1 MNEPLAPIPE
11 AVPDELPGTVA
22 GCHKRISD
30 LLKGQFALQSRLNE
44 LEERLKL
51 NSRNSSKPP
60 SGDGAGGT
68 SGRNKPRSRRKRGGQ
83 PEPKAAI
90 FPQARLRRVLQRA
103 VTQQTCTKTANT
115 CDNLLKLWPAM
126 WHFLANPAVPPTN
139 NHAERAIRG
148 VVLRRKIS
156 YLTRS
161 GRGLRFV
168 ERVFAAAYSC
178 RQQGKSLFHFL
189 NNTFHASLNCLP
201 CPSLVPGA
209 E

>member
-1 MNEPLAPIPE
+1 MAQRQLCWSHLIRDFNRIGGRAG
-11 AVPDELPGTVA
+11 LPGTLGRSLHA
-22 GCHKRISD
+22 MA
-30 LLKGQFALQSRLNE
+30 LLLFRY
-44 LEERLKL
+44 
-51 NSRNSSKPP
+51 
-60 SGDGAGGT
+60 
-68 SGRNKPRSRRKRGGQ
+68 RKRNAPAQ
-83 PEPKAAI
+83 DYLSL
-90 FPQARLRRVLQRA
+90 QARLRRVLQRA

-161 GRGLRFV
+161 DRGLRFV

>member
-22 GCHKRISD
+22 GCHKLISD

-83 PEPKAAI
+83 PGHKGSYRAAI
-90 FPQARLRRVLQRA
+90 EEDQLDRIIDCAAPTVCDCGGTMLPHGRALPIKSSKCSGCGSVWAQSHRRMER
-103 VTQQTCTKTANT
+103 
-115 CDNLLKLWPAM
+115 WPM
-126 WHFLANPAVPPTN
+126 YW
-139 NHAERAIRG
+139 
-148 VVLRRKIS
+148 RR
-156 YLTRS
+156 
-161 GRGLRFV
+161 
-168 ERVFAAAYSC
+168 
-178 RQQGKSLFHFL
+178 
-189 NNTFHASLNCLP
+189 
-201 CPSLVPGA
+201 
-209 E
+209 